1 MFKRI
6 KKLREEFSYS
16 TSFVANYLNISPILY
31 TLKENGKRDFL
42 TKELIILARLYNTS
56 IDYIV
61 EETDERTKH

>member
-6 KKLREEFSYS
+6 KNLREEFNYS
-16 TSFVANYLNISPILY
+16 TSFVANYLNISTALY
-31 TLKENGKRDFL
+31 TLKEKGKREFK

-61 EETDERTKH
+61 EETDERIKH

>member
-42 TKELIILARLYNTS
+42 TKELIMLARLYNTS

-61 EETDERTKH
+61 EETDEKTKH

>member
-31 TLKENGKRDFL
+31 TLKENGKRDLL
-42 TKELIILARLYNTS
+42 TKELIMLARLYNTS

>member
-61 EETDERTKH
+61 DETDERTKH

>member
-6 KKLREEFSYS
+6 KNLREEFNYS
-16 TSFVANYLNISPILY
+16 ASFVANHLNISPILY
-31 TLKENGKRDFL
+31 TLKENGKRKFK

>member
-42 TKELIILARLYNTS
+42 TKELIMLARLYNTS